1 MKKSLLYLEDDETLA
16 YVTQR
21 ALKQSGW
28 DIHHASTLTR
38 LRELIHSTH
47 YNYALLDLKIGNQT
61 SLTLIQEIKKVKDIP
76 IVIVSGYGTIR
87 TAVQAMK
94 FGAIDFLSKPCS
106 VNDILKAFDHAANSQ
121 AMDESHALG
130 ESQAIADP
138 EQMEKP
144 SLRAIER
151 ETIQKALDDNNGNI
165 SAAARQL
172 KMHRRTLQRKL
183 QKRHTEVPELR

>member
-21 ALKQSGW
+21 AFKQSGW
-28 DIHHASTLTR
+28 DIHHASTLTH
-38 LRELIHSTH
+38 LRELIHTTH
-47 YNYALLDLKIGNQT
+47 YNYGLLDLKIGNQT
-61 SLTLIQEIKKVKDIP
+61 SLSLIQEIKEVKDIP

-106 VNDILKAFDHAANSQ
+106 VNDILKAFDHATNSQ
-121 AMDESHALG
+121 AMD

-151 ETIQKALDDNNGNI
+151 ETIQKALDENNGNI